1 MWFWIKH
8 LLLAALLF
16 ILAAIVMFKPELL
29 YFKPDKLSE
38 KGSEAVKGFTN
49 FYSNIRS
56 SFTNKDEDSADFV
69 IELTEDHSNLIPLLQ
84 DRANRMVALPENWKG
99 NEPDRRFR
107 VGDTL
112 KTVLTMQ
119 GRKEGVELFWVL
131 SKDYK
136 VKHYFQ
142 TDFSYISAIQEASQA
157 ISSDFEQPVQA
168 YFCNVSRAVVLTDKI
183 IPFLQKNC
191 ININYTRYSNR
202 FCKIN
207 FKRLF
212 Y

>member
-16 ILAAIVMFKPELL
+16 LLAAIVMFKPELL

-38 KGSEAVKGFTN
+38 RSSDAVKGFTN

-56 SFTNKDEDSADFV
+56 SFTDKDDDSADFV
-69 IELTEDHSNLIPLLQ
+69 IELTDDHSNLIPLLQ

-99 NEPDRRFR
+99 NETDRRFR

-183 IPFLQKNC
+183 IPFLQRNC
-191 ININYTRYSNR
+191 ININAPRRRVNS
-202 FCKIN
+202 
-207 FKRLF
+207 
-212 Y
+212 

>member
-8 LLLAALLF
+8 LLLAAFLL
-16 ILAAIVMFKPELL
+16 ILAAIVMFKPELM

-38 KGSEAVKGFTN
+38 KSSDAVKGFSN
-49 FYSNIRS
+49 FYSSIRS
-56 SFTNKDEDSADFV
+56 SFSEKDDNSADFV
-69 IELTEDHSNLIPLLQ
+69 IELNEDHSNLIPLLR

-99 NEPDRRFR
+99 LETDRRFR

-131 SKDYK
+131 SRDYK

-183 IPFLQKNC
+183 IPFLQQNC
-191 ININYTRYSNR
+191 ININAPRR
-202 FCKIN
+202 
-207 FKRLF
+207 RVAG
-212 Y
+212 

>member
-16 ILAAIVMFKPELL
+16 ILATIVMFKPELL

-56 SFTNKDEDSADFV
+56 SFTDKDEDSADFV
-69 IELTEDHSNLIPLLQ
+69 IELTDDHSNLVSLLQ

-99 NEPDRRFR
+99 NEIDRRFR

-183 IPFLQKNC
+183 IPFLQQNC
-191 ININYTRYSNR
+191 ININAPRRRVNS
-202 FCKIN
+202 
-207 FKRLF
+207 
-212 Y
+212 

>member
-29 YFKPDKLSE
+29 YFKPEKLSE
-38 KGSEAVKGFTN
+38 KSSEAVKGFTN

-99 NEPDRRFR
+99 NETDRRVR
-107 VGDTL
+107 VGETL

-168 YFCNVSRAVVLTDKI
+168 YFCNVARAVVLTDKI

-191 ININYTRYSNR
+191 ININAPRRRVNS
-202 FCKIN
+202 
-207 FKRLF
+207 
-212 Y
+212 

>member
-8 LLLAALLF
+8 LLLAVLLL

-38 KGSEAVKGFTN
+38 KGSDAVKGFTN

-99 NEPDRRFR
+99 NETDRRFR

-168 YFCNVSRAVVLTDKI
+168 YFCNVSRAVVLTDKN

-191 ININYTRYSNR
+191 ININAPRRRVNS
-202 FCKIN
+202 
-207 FKRLF
+207 
-212 Y
+212 

>member
-29 YFKPDKLSE
+29 FFKPEKLSE
-38 KGSEAVKGFTN
+38 KSSEAVKGFTN

-69 IELTEDHSNLIPLLQ
+69 IELTDDHSNLIPLLQ

-99 NEPDRRFR
+99 NETDRRFR

-191 ININYTRYSNR
+191 ININAPRRRVNS
-202 FCKIN
+202 
-207 FKRLF
+207 
-212 Y
+212 

>member
-29 YFKPDKLSE
+29 FFKPDKLSE

-69 IELTEDHSNLIPLLQ
+69 IELTDDHSNLVSLLQ

-99 NEPDRRFR
+99 NEIDRRFR

-157 ISSDFEQPVQA
+157 ISSDFENPVQA

-183 IPFLQKNC
+183 IPFLQQNC
-191 ININYTRYSNR
+191 ININAPRRRVNS
-202 FCKIN
+202 
-207 FKRLF
+207 
-212 Y
+212 

>member
-29 YFKPDKLSE
+29 FFKPDKLSE
-38 KGSEAVKGFTN
+38 KSSEAVKGFTN

-69 IELTEDHSNLIPLLQ
+69 IELTDDHSNLIPLLQ

-99 NEPDRRFR
+99 NEIDRRFR

-183 IPFLQKNC
+183 IPFLQQNC
-191 ININYTRYSNR
+191 ININAPRRRVNS
-202 FCKIN
+202 
-207 FKRLF
+207 
-212 Y
+212 

>member
-29 YFKPDKLSE
+29 YFKPEKLSE
-38 KGSEAVKGFTN
+38 KSSEAVKGFTN

-99 NEPDRRFR
+99 NETDRRFR

-131 SKDYK
+131 SRDYK

-183 IPFLQKNC
+183 IPFLQQNC
-191 ININYTRYSNR
+191 ININAPRRRVNS
-202 FCKIN
+202 
-207 FKRLF
+207 
-212 Y
+212 

>member
-56 SFTNKDEDSADFV
+56 SFTDKDEDSADFV
-69 IELTEDHSNLIPLLQ
+69 IELTDDHSNLVSLLQ

-99 NEPDRRFR
+99 HEIDRRFR

-183 IPFLQKNC
+183 IPFLQQNC
-191 ININYTRYSNR
+191 ININAPRRRVNS
-202 FCKIN
+202 
-207 FKRLF
+207 
-212 Y
+212 

>member
-29 YFKPDKLSE
+29 YFKPDTLSE

-56 SFTNKDEDSADFV
+56 SLTNNDEDSADFV
-69 IELTEDHSNLIPLLQ
+69 IELTDDHSNLVSLLQ

-99 NEPDRRFR
+99 QETDRRFR

-183 IPFLQKNC
+183 IPFLQQNC
-191 ININYTRYSNR
+191 ININAPRRRVNS
-202 FCKIN
+202 
-207 FKRLF
+207 
-212 Y
+212 

>member
-16 ILAAIVMFKPELL
+16 ILAAIVMFKPDLL
-29 YFKPDKLSE
+29 FFKQDKLSE
-38 KGSEAVKGFTN
+38 QGSDAVRGFTN

-99 NEPDRRFR
+99 NETDRRFR

-183 IPFLQKNC
+183 IPFLQQNC
-191 ININYTRYSNR
+191 ININAPRRRVNS
-202 FCKIN
+202 
-207 FKRLF
+207 
-212 Y
+212 

>member
-38 KGSEAVKGFTN
+38 KSSEAVKGFTN

-69 IELTEDHSNLIPLLQ
+69 IELTDDHSNLIPLLQ

-99 NEPDRRFR
+99 NEIDRRFR

-183 IPFLQKNC
+183 IPFLQQNC
-191 ININYTRYSNR
+191 ININAPRRRVNS
-202 FCKIN
+202 
-207 FKRLF
+207 
-212 Y
+212 

>member
-8 LLLAALLF
+8 LILAALLL

-29 YFKPDKLSE
+29 YFKPASLSE
-38 KGSEAVKGFTN
+38 RGSEAVKGFSN

-56 SFTNKDEDSADFV
+56 SLAKDDDDSADFV
-69 IELTEDHSNLIPLLQ
+69 IELTDDHSNLITILR
-84 DRANRMVALPENWKG
+84 DRASRMVALPENWKG
-99 NEPDRRFR
+99 NETDRRFR
-107 VGDTL
+107 VGDTI

-142 TDFSYISAIQEASQA
+142 TDFSYISAIKEASQA

-183 IPFLQKNC
+183 IPFLQQNC
-191 ININYTRYSNR
+191 ININAPRRRSTS
-202 FCKIN
+202 
-207 FKRLF
+207 
-212 Y
+212 

>member
-8 LLLAALLF
+8 LLLAVLLF

-38 KGSEAVKGFTN
+38 KSSEAVKGFTN

-99 NEPDRRFR
+99 NETDRRFR

-191 ININYTRYSNR
+191 ININAPRRRVTG
-202 FCKIN
+202 
-207 FKRLF
+207 
-212 Y
+212 

>member
-56 SFTNKDEDSADFV
+56 SFTDKDEDSADFV
-69 IELTEDHSNLIPLLQ
+69 IELTDDHSNLVSLLQ

-99 NEPDRRFR
+99 NEIDRRFR

-183 IPFLQKNC
+183 IPFLQQNC
-191 ININYTRYSNR
+191 ININAPRRRVNS
-202 FCKIN
+202 
-207 FKRLF
+207 
-212 Y
+212 

>member
-69 IELTEDHSNLIPLLQ
+69 IELTDNHSNLIPLLQ

-99 NEPDRRFR
+99 NETDRRFR

-183 IPFLQKNC
+183 IPFLQQNC
-191 ININYTRYSNR
+191 ININAPRRRVNS
-202 FCKIN
+202 
-207 FKRLF
+207 
-212 Y
+212 

>member
-8 LLLAALLF
+8 LLLAALLL

-29 YFKPDKLSE
+29 YFKPEKLSE
-38 KGSEAVKGFTN
+38 RSSDAVKGFTD

-56 SFTNKDEDSADFV
+56 SFADKDDGSADFV
-69 IELTEDHSNLIPLLQ
+69 IELTEDHSNLIPLLR

-99 NEPDRRFR
+99 NKTDRRFR

-112 KTVLTMQ
+112 KTVLTIQ

-142 TDFSYISAIQEASQA
+142 TDFTYISAIQEASQA
-157 ISSDFEQPVQA
+157 ISSDFEEPIQA

-183 IPFLQKNC
+183 IPFLQQNC
-191 ININYTRYSNR
+191 ININAPRRRVTG
-202 FCKIN
+202 
-207 FKRLF
+207 
-212 Y
+212 

>member
-29 YFKPDKLSE
+29 YFKPEKLSE
-38 KGSEAVKGFTN
+38 KSSDAVKGFTN

-56 SFTNKDEDSADFV
+56 SFTNKEEDSADFV
-69 IELTEDHSNLIPLLQ
+69 IDLTDDHSNLIPLLQ
-84 DRANRMVALPENWKG
+84 DRANRMVALPENWRGK
-99 NEPDRRFR
+99 ETDRRFR

-157 ISSDFEQPVQA
+157 ISSDFESPVQA

-183 IPFLQKNC
+183 IPFLQQNC
-191 ININYTRYSNR
+191 ININAPRRRAKS
-202 FCKIN
+202 
-207 FKRLF
+207 
-212 Y
+212 

>member
-29 YFKPDKLSE
+29 YFKPDTLSE

-56 SFTNKDEDSADFV
+56 SFTNNDEDSADFV
-69 IELTEDHSNLIPLLQ
+69 IELTDDHSNLVSLLQ

-99 NEPDRRFR
+99 QETDRRFR
-107 VGDTL
+107 VGYTL

-183 IPFLQKNC
+183 IPFLQQNC
-191 ININYTRYSNR
+191 ININAPRRRVNS
-202 FCKIN
+202 
-207 FKRLF
+207 
-212 Y
+212 

>member
-1 MWFWIKH
+1 
-8 LLLAALLF
+8 
-16 ILAAIVMFKPELL
+16 
-29 YFKPDKLSE
+29 
-38 KGSEAVKGFTN
+38 
-49 FYSNIRS
+49 
-56 SFTNKDEDSADFV
+56 
-69 IELTEDHSNLIPLLQ
+69 
-84 DRANRMVALPENWKG
+84 MVALPENWKG
-99 NEPDRRFR
+99 NEIDRRFR

-183 IPFLQKNC
+183 IPFLQQNC
-191 ININYTRYSNR
+191 ININAPRRRVNS
-202 FCKIN
+202 
-207 FKRLF
+207 
-212 Y
+212 

>member
-29 YFKPDKLSE
+29 YFKPDTLSE

-56 SFTNKDEDSADFV
+56 SFTNNDEDSADFV
-69 IELTEDHSNLIPLLQ
+69 IELTDDHSNLVSLLQ

-99 NEPDRRFR
+99 QETDRRFR
-107 VGDTL
+107 MGDTL

-183 IPFLQKNC
+183 IPFLQQNC
-191 ININYTRYSNR
+191 ININAPRRRVNS
-202 FCKIN
+202 
-207 FKRLF
+207 
-212 Y
+212 

>member
-29 YFKPDKLSE
+29 YFKPEKLSE
-38 KGSEAVKGFTN
+38 KSSEAVKGFTN

-99 NEPDRRFR
+99 NETDRRFR

-112 KTVLTMQ
+112 K
-119 GRKEGVELFWVL
+119 L
-131 SKDYK
+131 SLI
-136 VKHYFQ
+136 H
-142 TDFSYISAIQEASQA
+142 I
-157 ISSDFEQPVQA
+157 
-168 YFCNVSRAVVLTDKI
+168 
-183 IPFLQKNC
+183 
-191 ININYTRYSNR
+191 
-202 FCKIN
+202 
-207 FKRLF
+207 
-212 Y
+212 

>member
-8 LLLAALLF
+8 LLLAAFLC

-38 KGSEAVKGFTN
+38 KSSDAVQGFSN
-49 FYSNIRS
+49 FYSTIRS
-56 SFTNKDEDSADFV
+56 SFADKDDDSADFV
-69 IELTEDHSNLIPLLQ
+69 IELTDDHSNLVPLLQ

-99 NEPDRRFR
+99 LETDRRFR

-142 TDFSYISAIQEASQA
+142 TDFSFISAIQEASQA

-168 YFCNVSRAVVLTDKI
+168 YFCNLSRAVVLTDKI
-183 IPFLQKNC
+183 IPFLQQNC
-191 ININYTRYSNR
+191 ININTPRRRVTS
-202 FCKIN
+202 
-207 FKRLF
+207 
-212 Y
+212 

>member
-1 MWFWIKH
+1 MWVWIKH
-8 LLLAALLF
+8 LLLAVMLLIF
-16 ILAAIVMFKPELL
+16 AAIVMFKPELL

-38 KGSEAVKGFTN
+38 KSSDAVKGFTN

-56 SFTNKDEDSADFV
+56 SFTNRDEDSADFV
-69 IELTEDHSNLIPLLQ
+69 IELTEDHSNLVTLLR

-99 NEPDRRFR
+99 NETDRRFR

-157 ISSDFEQPVQA
+157 ISSDFEQPVHA
-168 YFCNVSRAVVLTDKI
+168 YFCNLSRAVVLTDKPL
-183 IPFLQKNC
+183 PFLQQNC
-191 ININYTRYSNR
+191 ININAPRRRVNS
-202 FCKIN
+202 
-207 FKRLF
+207 
-212 Y
+212 

>member
-99 NEPDRRFR
+99 NETDRRFR

-191 ININYTRYSNR
+191 ININAPRRRVNS
-202 FCKIN
+202 
-207 FKRLF
+207 
-212 Y
+212 

>member
-29 YFKPDKLSE
+29 YFKPEKLSE
-38 KGSEAVKGFTN
+38 KSSDAVKGFSN

-56 SFTNKDEDSADFV
+56 SFTNKEDESTDFV
-69 IELTEDHSNLIPLLQ
+69 IELNEDHSNLVSLLR

-99 NEPDRRFR
+99 KETDRRFR

-142 TDFSYISAIQEASQA
+142 TDFSYISAIQETSQA

-168 YFCNVSRAVVLTDKI
+168 YFCNVSRAVVLTDKT
-183 IPFLQKNC
+183 IPFLQQNC
-191 ININYTRYSNR
+191 ININAPRRRVNG
-202 FCKIN
+202 
-207 FKRLF
+207 
-212 Y
+212 

>member
-8 LLLAALLF
+8 LLLAAFLF

-38 KGSEAVKGFTN
+38 KSSEAVKGFTN

-56 SFTNKDEDSADFV
+56 SFDDKEQDSADFV
-69 IELTEDHSNLIPLLQ
+69 IELTDDHSNLVPLLQ
-84 DRANRMVALPENWKG
+84 DRANRMIALPENWKG
-99 NEPDRRFR
+99 QETDRRFR

-168 YFCNVSRAVVLTDKI
+168 YFCNLSRAVVLTDKI
-183 IPFLQKNC
+183 IPFLQQNC
-191 ININYTRYSNR
+191 INLNAPRRRVTG
-202 FCKIN
+202 
-207 FKRLF
+207 
-212 Y
+212 

>member
-56 SFTNKDEDSADFV
+56 SFTDKDEDSADFV
-69 IELTEDHSNLIPLLQ
+69 IELTDDHSNLVSLLQ

-99 NEPDRRFR
+99 
-107 VGDTL
+107 
-112 KTVLTMQ
+112 Q
-119 GRKEGVELFWVL
+119 
-131 SKDYK
+131 
-136 VKHYFQ
+136 
-142 TDFSYISAIQEASQA
+142 
-157 ISSDFEQPVQA
+157 
-168 YFCNVSRAVVLTDKI
+168 
-183 IPFLQKNC
+183 
-191 ININYTRYSNR
+191 
-202 FCKIN
+202 
-207 FKRLF
+207 
-212 Y
+212 